1 MKGAFVV
8 VVPSVVRSLVVLA
21 SAVLVVFLLRGLVA
35 FSCAFFFFVFSL
47 LCT

>member
-21 SAVLVVFLLRGLVA
+21 STVLVVFLLRDLVV
-35 FSCAFFFFVFSL
+35 FSCVVFFFVFSL